1 MTIPWKSIGL
11 SCLLVGSSFFPS
23 GCVCETLTSHDLAV
37 PEVYPLGST
46 VRAHYHTMQANGE
59 AVDFIIH
66 RHEFKGKTAELTPA
80 GKDHVL
86 EIAAR
91 MRSAPFPVVVERSFN
106 NSDPEIDVYR
116 RNLVSRILADAGN
129 PDAEQRTYI
138 STAYGKARNS
148 SEREGEYYQFIGGG
162 FNNFGNF
169 GGGFGGGGFGGG
181 GFGGGG
187 F

>member
-129 PDAEQRTYI
+129 PRCRTAHLYLHCLWK
-138 STAYGKARNS
+138 SQKFVRARRRILS
-148 SEREGEYYQFIGGG
+148 IHRWWI
-162 FNNFGNF
+162 
-169 GGGFGGGGFGGG
+169 
-181 GFGGGG
+181 
-187 F
+187 